1 MATDLPPFAT
11 SDQLAALTG
20 LAASAATDQT
30 LMAVSTEIR
39 RYCGWH
45 IAPVLTTDLTLD
57 GCGGVDQ
64 PLPSLRVLSVVS
76 LTEAGVE
83 QPTANLEWSAAGFL
97 RKPTQWTRKLR
108 GIYVVI
114 QHGWDMADVSDLTL
128 LTCILAG
135 RVLAAPTGVS
145 QMAVGSVSLSLA
157 SDPVTGIGSPV
168 LSESQRDVVDAY
180 KLPWRN

>member
-11 SDQLAALTG
+11 SEQLSALTG
-20 LAASAATDQT
+20 LAASPASDQT

-45 IAPVLTTDLTLD
+45 IAPVLTTDMTLD

-64 PLPSLRVLSVVS
+64 PLPTLRVVAVQSV
-76 LTEAGVE
+76 TEAGTDV
-83 QPTANLEWSAAGFL
+83 PTDTLEWSAAGFL
-97 RKPTQWTRKLR
+97 RKSTGWTTRLR
-108 GIYVVI
+108 GLYIVL
-114 QHGWDMADVSDLTL
+114 QHGWDLADVADLTL
-128 LTCILAG
+128 LTCVLAG

-157 SDPVTGIGSPV
+157 SDPITGIGSPA
-168 LSESQRDVVDAY
+168 LSDSQRDIVDAY